1 MLGRL
6 ILFSGTQ
13 FIIISVFLVSGSVMA
28 ASDDQTVRFWGNE
41 MEWKEQ
47 AELLNKTSLNAME
60 S

>member
-1 MLGRL
+1 
-6 ILFSGTQ
+6 
-13 FIIISVFLVSGSVMA
+13 MA

-60 S
+60 SQSDEEQSSQIQAQNVVYSESDEYE